1 MSHPLVDRL
10 RDGDA
15 ETRRAACAAIAE
27 DPSAVLLLEA
37 LRDALADPEPAVR
50 RAASRALAR
59 LGRETPEVD
68 PLLLEALRGDRPES
82 RFEAAR
88 ALAELAPPSPKL
100 VPALIE
106 ALGSQRR
113 ETAWEAARLL
123 VDAGRLHAE
132 VAPIVIGLVR
142 AGPTPGVRSM
152 AVSCLRE
159 LAPEHP
165 EAAAALL
172 DAAADPDAGLRRAA
186 FTALPSIAACQPPD
200 GAARAALEAR
210 CGEAAGSDPDA
221 SVRTL
226 ADRAR
231 ALVRG
236 DVLPGPDGGP
246 RSSNPTREAS

>member
-1 MSHPLVDRL
+1 VSHPLAERL

-15 ETRRAACAAIAE
+15 EARRAACAAIAE
-27 DPSAVLLLEA
+27 DPSAVLLLEP

-59 LGRETPEVD
+59 LGRETPAVD
-68 PLLLEALRGDRPES
+68 ALLLEALRGDRPES

-100 VPALIE
+100 VPVLIE
-106 ALGSQRR
+106 TLGCERR

-132 VAPIVIGLVR
+132 VPPIVIGLVR
-142 AGPTPGVRSM
+142 AGPTPSVRSM

-172 DAAADPDAGLRRAA
+172 AAAADPDAGLRRAA
-186 FTALPSIAACQPPD
+186 FTALPSIAACQPPGPVRTD
-200 GAARAALEAR
+200 LLARCSEAAR
-210 CGEAAGSDPDA
+210 SDRDA
-221 SVRTL
+221 SVRSL
-226 ADRAR
+226 ADRAL

-236 DVLPGPDGGP
+236 NGGAGPDGRP
-246 RSSNPTREAS
+246 TRNPTQEAS